1 MLFCGPTGT
10 IFYVEAYLCFPRL
23 PIYLTWYTRPQ
34 QFKKLALQQH
44 FMTNQPT
51 PHPHPHSFLQSLYFV
66 PSSWLEKKKCLNVHF
81 KDFSIIKGSISLRW
95 KLHCW
100 FEHRAASSSPSERS
114 LHDDICSNH
123 WVMSLTNI
131 KSPMSRCKKF
141 SKKQSYRVGK
151 QTSWMGYVPEEK
163 TFDTSFYA
171 LPMLKPS
178 GIKQGLC
185 ECSLTLR
192 RGQP

>member
-1 MLFCGPTGT
+1 MLKRTCPSSHLPYLIHKATAVQKT
-10 IFYVEAYLCFPRL
+10 CTPAAFYDESTP
-23 PIYLTWYTRPQ
+23 PP
-34 QFKKLALQQH
+34 H
-44 FMTNQPT
+44 PT
-51 PHPHPHSFLQSLYFV
+51 PIHIQFFAVIVFCALILAG
-66 PSSWLEKKKCLNVHF
+66 KKNCLNVHF
-81 KDFSIIKGSISLRW
+81 KGFSIIKGSISLRW

-100 FEHRAASSSPSERS
+100 FEHPAASSSPSERS
-114 LHDDICSNH
+114 SHDDICSNH

-131 KSPMSRCKKF
+131 KRPTPRCKKF

-163 TFDTSFYA
+163 TFDTSFCA

-178 GIKQGLC
+178 GIQQGLC
-185 ECSLTLR
+185 GCSLTLS